1 VTVRTVGLSDER
13 FRAAVETLRVPAM
26 GTDAVGPL
34 LHALLKLVRPQRV
47 LEVGM
52 GYTTPFLASALTE
65 IAEETLVQGSALA
78 AKTRPYL
85 DSGSPLDDEWMY
97 GEPALLAP
105 EFYNAA
111 YQPRLVAVDDLSI
124 PESSSPRV
132 WDVLRDLG
140 LDELITVV
148 NADLR
153 ECVQHFPKN
162 FTSIDFAWVDAWEC
176 LYFFD
181 NFWDMINPEG
191 GLVVMHYLMTYP
203 EGEAFLRYL
212 SAQQDS
218 RPGEFEIVNLLEPHK
233 LSQNSLTILR
243 RTSGVVPRR
252 YAKPGAR
259 MDYGDRLRT
268 QAETQA
274 AVHRPGPHP
283 VGARTGPEGPGTRP
297 GRSAD
302 PAGIRGAART
312 TVVDAVTSG
321 PSRHNSS
328 AVVADRRSRGNTTDT
343 EETNGR

>member
-1 VTVRTVGLSDER
+1 MRTVRLTDER

-26 GTDAVGPL
+26 GTDAVAPL

-65 IAEETLVQGSALA
+65 IAEETLAQGPALA
-78 AKTRPYL
+78 AKTMPYL
-85 DSGSPLDDEWMY
+85 DSGTPLDDEWMD

-111 YQPRLVAVDDLSI
+111 YRPRLVAVDDLSI

-132 WDVLRDLG
+132 GEVLRDLG
-140 LDELITVV
+140 LDELVTVV

-153 ECVQHFPKN
+153 ECAPHFPED
-162 FTSIDFAWVDAWEC
+162 FTPIDFAWVDAWEC

-181 NFWDMINPEG
+181 NLWDMINPDS

-212 SAQQDS
+212 SAQQNSSPD
-218 RPGEFEIVNLLEPHK
+218 EFEVVSLLEPHK
-233 LSQNSLTILR
+233 LAQNSLTILR
-243 RTSGVVPRR
+243 RTSGVAPRR

-259 MDYGDRLRT
+259 MDYGDRLRR
-268 QAETQA
+268 QAKAQA
-274 AVHRPGPHP
+274 AAHTAP
-283 VGARTGPEGPGTRP
+283 VRELTP
-297 GRSAD
+297 
-302 PAGIRGAART
+302 
-312 TVVDAVTSG
+312 
-321 PSRHNSS
+321 
-328 AVVADRRSRGNTTDT
+328 
-343 EETNGR
+343 

>member
-1 VTVRTVGLSDER
+1 MRTVRLTDER

-26 GTDAVGPL
+26 GTDAVAPL

-52 GYTTPFLASALTE
+52 GYTTPFLARALTE
-65 IAEETLVQGSALA
+65 IAEETQAQGPALA
-78 AKTRPYL
+78 TKTRPYL
-85 DSGSPLDDEWMY
+85 DSGTPLDDEWMY

-105 EFYNAA
+105 EFYSAG

-132 WDVLRDLG
+132 WEVLLDLG
-140 LDELITVV
+140 LDELVTVV

-153 ECVQHFPKN
+153 ECAEHFPED
-162 FTSIDFAWVDAWEC
+162 FTPIDFAWVDAWEC

-181 NFWDMINPEG
+181 NFWDMINPDG
-191 GLVVMHYLMTYP
+191 GLVAMHYLMTYP
-203 EGEAFLRYL
+203 EGEAFLRYV
-212 SAQQDS
+212 SAQRANCPS
-218 RPGEFEIVNLLEPHK
+218 EFEIVNLLEPHK

-259 MDYGDRLRT
+259 MDYCDRLRT

-274 AVHRPGPHP
+274 TAH
-283 VGARTGPEGPGTRP
+283 
-297 GRSAD
+297 
-302 PAGIRGAART
+302 T
-312 TVVDAVTSG
+312 TSLGELTS
-321 PSRHNSS
+321 
-328 AVVADRRSRGNTTDT
+328 
-343 EETNGR
+343 